1 MQILSVRDEEFYVD
15 NVNPQ
20 AHLAK
25 LQEGDSNSME
35 GVVINSFLFS
45 KYRGFSSN
53 WPYIAFQGLESSEN
67 YLWLIN
73 AYHK

>member
-15 NVNPQ
+15 LVNPQ

-25 LQEGDSNSME
+25 LQEQE
-35 GVVINSFLFS
+35 GADNDPVVINSFLFS

-53 WPYIAFQGLESSEN
+53 WPYIAFQGLES
-67 YLWLIN
+67 
-73 AYHK
+73 